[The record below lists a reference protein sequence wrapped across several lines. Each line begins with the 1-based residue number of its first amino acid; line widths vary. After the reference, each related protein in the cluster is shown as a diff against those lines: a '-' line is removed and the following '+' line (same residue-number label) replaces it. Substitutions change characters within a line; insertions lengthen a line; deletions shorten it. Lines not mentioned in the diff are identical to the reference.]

1 MRYSRLGTLS
11 IEEGM
16 AILRA
21 HQSRPPSELKERVEI
36 MGQMVAL
43 GGMRIQSFS
52 QKELCCSSE
61 ECGLKAA
68 FFAVEKGEAKRKGRV
83 NRSNYQLN
91 IYGINEC
98 GAEIEFTHDHT
109 LARGLGGEDQLDNIS
124 IMCLR
129 CNQRKSYYEHQEMI
143 RRKMVWHGPT
153 FRGEVP
159 PLVMNMAPDFEPLRE
174 NIKFLAH
181 IFGMTPDHY
190 REHCNLA
197 GTTLG
202 PPLQAWPSHE
212 REEAQALGLT
222 RPGYRFYQRSLK
234 YWRLNIEQWE
244 HPLREDPHVVRKAL
258 AFTG

>member
-21 HQSRPPSELKERVEI
+21 HQARPENEIKQRVEI

-43 GGMRIQSFS
+43 GGMRIQSFFH
-52 QKELCCSSE
+52 KELCCSSE
-61 ECGLKAA
+61 ECSLKPA
-68 FFAVEKGEAKRKGRV
+68 FFAIEKGEAKRKGRV

-98 GAEIEFTHDHT
+98 GDEIEFTHDHT
-109 LARGLGGEDQLDNIS
+109 LARGLGGEDVLENIS

-129 CNQRKSYYEHQEMI
+129 CNQRKSYFEHQEMI
-143 RRKMVWHGPT
+143 RRGMVWHGPT
-153 FRGEVP
+153 FRGEIP
-159 PLVMNMAPDFEPLRE
+159 PLVMDLKPEHEHLRE
-174 NIKFLAH
+174 NINFLSH
-181 IFGMTPDHY
+181 IFGMSSDQY

-202 PPLQAWPSHE
+202 PPLKAWPIEE
-212 REEAQALGLT
+212 REEALALGLT

-234 YWRLNIEQWE
+234 YWKLNIEQWE
-244 HPLREDPHVVRKAL
+244 HPIKNNPQVIRK
-258 AFTG
+258 TMVTV